1 VSGTT
6 SKKNLRLV
14 AAVLIIMIVIGAGGL
29 SYYYYSSSTTA
40 NSMSSTIM
48 SSTVTPSTTMP
59 STPLILYS
67 ADSFVVEATV
77 LESAFTSSTGI
88 MMAPPKSG
96 GSLLLASEIAQGN
109 PVSVF
114 ISLSHSAV
122 TASHLGNQSSGWAI
136 AFASDQMVLAYSN
149 ATLQNAA
156 ANAIVAA
163 CSSAFAANATT
174 PWNNCFTMLTS
185 GSVKLGTGNPN
196 ADPSGYRGWI
206 VLEAAGQAYA
216 NNSSFYENRLIFNNG
231 NVTAASAADLIAP
244 LQTGQIQFLWIYK
257 SSAIAHKLNYLQLS
271 GQVNL
276 GDSKYSKF
284 YSQFSYQLAKGA
296 QTGGVIRLYITV
308 PADSTDTTDSL
319 QFVVFVVKNSPTLL
333 SSYGLVP
340 TTPAKLYNS
349 TTVPPLLQQLVSQ
362 GYLQL
367 SGPNTD

>member
-1 VSGTT
+1 VSGPS
-6 SKKNLRLV
+6 SKKNLRL
-14 AAVLIIMIVIGAGGL
+14 AGVLIIVIVIGASGL
-29 SYYYYSSSTTA
+29 GYYYYSSSTSA
-40 NSMSSTIM
+40 SSMSSTM
-48 SSTVTPSTTMP
+48 VSSTMMPSTVP

-67 ADSFVVEATV
+67 ADSFVVEAAV

-149 ATLQNAA
+149 ATLQN
-156 ANAIVAA
+156 
-163 CSSAFAANATT
+163 SAANATVT
-174 PWNNCFTMLTS
+174 ACNSALAANVIAAWNNCFNMLTS
-185 GSVKLGTGNPN
+185 GSVKVGTGNPN

-206 VLEAAGQAYA
+206 VLEAAGQAYV
-216 NNSSFYENRLIFNNG
+216 NNSSFYENRLISNNG

-244 LQTGQIQFLWIYK
+244 LQTGQIHFLWIYK

-284 YSQFSYQLAKGA
+284 YSQFSYQLAKGV
-296 QTGGVIRLYITV
+296 QTGGVIRLFITV
-308 PADSTDTTDSL
+308 PADSTDTADSL
-319 QFVVFVVKNSPTLL
+319 QFVAFVVKNSPTLL
-333 SSYGLVP
+333 SPYGLIP

-349 TTVPPLLQQLVSQ
+349 TTAPPLLQQLVSQ
-362 GYLQL
+362 GYLQP